1 METTIE
7 KEDLELKD
15 MGYFTGTEA
24 YHNIWLNVLGTD
36 GIAYVM
42 KNGYSWAVTDACAV
56 LRKEEKVRN
65 EEFVAVKL
73 QLPGDGTAK
82 MVYENGDEKVLFT
95 QKYGFTSAR
104 REFIMYYTDGIL
116 LLSGEY

>member
-56 LRKEEKVRN
+56 LRKEEKVRI

-82 MVYENGDEKVLFT
+82 MVYENGDGKVLFT
-95 QKYGFTSAR
+95 QKYESTSAR
-104 REFIMYYTDGIL
+104 REFTMYYTDGIL